1 MKKVIALALS
11 LMAIST
17 VSYGQI
23 NSGEW
28 KVNAGMW
35 DTSMKIDGFT
45 ASGRWNL
52 FGGLQYWIS
61 DKLSV
66 RFDHYGL
73 KNKRGLGNSNEM
85 NVLYNVMPHVSLL
98 AGYHIIDSSALPED
112 LLGKSSN
119 NNHVVQLGFIADHP
133 VNDDL
138 DVYVKGAKGS
148 KDTVILE
155 GGVSYDLDK
164 DVSLNAGYRYM
175 DTKANK
181 EKDIT
186 YKGFLAGLT
195 YRFGGSNKKESL
207 SSNENE
213 QDTLYEYEPMK
224 EEKKAEKND
233 VSDIEYLP
241 AVKTNKVIEKTE
253 DKEIN
258 VEKSEKKE
266 NDYYTCS
273 IHFAKKSDVFDTTQL
288 TFLSQVI
295 EKEKETG
302 HTFKLVAYT
311 SGDADD
317 DLAIRRVKAVASYL
331 AAKGV
336 DMDHLVGMY
345 KDESHLSDADNKED
359 SEKNKDRVDIFEH
372 K

>member
-1 MKKVIALALS
+1 
-11 LMAIST
+11 
-17 VSYGQI
+17 
-23 NSGEW
+23 
-28 KVNAGMW
+28 
-35 DTSMKIDGFT
+35 
-45 ASGRWNL
+45 
-52 FGGLQYWIS
+52 
-61 DKLSV
+61 
-66 RFDHYGL
+66 
-73 KNKRGLGNSNEM
+73 
-85 NVLYNVMPHVSLL
+85 
-98 AGYHIIDSSALPED
+98 
-112 LLGKSSN
+112 
-119 NNHVVQLGFIADHP
+119 
-133 VNDDL
+133 
-138 DVYVKGAKGS
+138 
-148 KDTVILE
+148 
-155 GGVSYDLDK
+155 
-164 DVSLNAGYRYM
+164 
-175 DTKANK
+175 
-181 EKDIT
+181 
-186 YKGFLAGLT
+186 
-195 YRFGGSNKKESL
+195 
-207 SSNENE
+207 
-213 QDTLYEYEPMK
+213 MK

-266 NDYYTCS
+266 NDYYICS

-302 HTFKLVAYT
+302 HIFKLVAYT